1 MTRAV
6 KDAKISWTFMRSSSR
21 LLNTDPAQK
30 SFRSSHTLSVG
41 FTDGQAGG

>member
-30 SFRSSHTLSVG
+30 SFYSHTRSVG